1 MNVVPLHEVVHVN
14 PRGESVDADEDV
26 SFVGMAQLDPAAA
39 IAVPLETRRFEEVSK
54 GYTVFRNG
62 DLLAAKITPCW
73 ENGKIGKAVLD
84 HSIGVGSTEFHV
96 LRPSASVHDRYLL
109 HFLRRRE
116 VEANGTLRMTGS
128 GGQRRVPV
136 DYLAN
141 LSLPLPSLDEQVRIA
156 TILDRAEALTRLN
169 RRTFAKFAE
178 LASSLLRRMIDGSA
192 GQVAFGSIMS
202 EGPSNGIYV
211 PSARY
216 GAGTPIL
223 RIDSFDSQGNLDR
236 KPWKLVDISETDR
249 GRFGLRVGDIVINRV
264 NALSHLGKSVMID
277 ETAEGSVFESNMMRI
292 RVNQERANPCFV
304 AHWLNSNSAKVQVLG
319 RAKKAINQAS
329 VNQNDV
335 RKLAFPDISR
345 AKQDEFAGM
354 VDVIRQGKM
363 KVDSRSAQLE
373 ELMGA
378 IRSRAFRGEL

>member
-1 MNVVPLHEVVHVN
+1 MNVVPLHEVVHIN

-26 SFVGMAQLDPAAA
+26 SFVGMAQLDSAAA

-54 GYTVFRNG
+54 GYTVFRDG

-73 ENGKIGKAVLD
+73 ENGKIGQAVLD

-96 LRPSASVHDRYLL
+96 LRPGGKVHDRYLL

-116 VEANGTLRMTGS
+116 VEAKGTLRMIGS

-141 LSLPLPSLDEQVRIA
+141 LLLPLPSLDEQIRVA
-156 TILDRAEALTRLN
+156 TILDRAEAITGLN
-169 RRTFAKFAE
+169 RNILAKFAE
-178 LASSLLRRMIDGSA
+178 LASSFLRGMIDRSV
-192 GQVAFGSIMS
+192 GQVDFGSIIS

-223 RIDSFDSQGNLDR
+223 RIDGFDSQGNLNS
-236 KPWKLVDISETDR
+236 KPWKLVGISETDR
-249 GRFGLRVGDIVINRV
+249 ERFELRAGDVVINRV

-277 ETAEGSVFESNMMRI
+277 ETADGSVFESNMMRI
-292 RVNQERANPCFV
+292 RVDEERANPCFV
-304 AHWLNSNSAKVQVLG
+304 AYWLNSNSAKVQVLG
-319 RAKKAINQAS
+319 RAKKSINQAS
-329 VNQNDV
+329 INQNDV
-335 RKLAFPDISR
+335 RKLAFPDICK

-354 VDVIRQGKM
+354 VDVIRQEKL
-363 KVDSRSAQLE
+363 KVDRRSAQLE

-378 IRSRAFRGEL
+378 IRSQAFRGEL